1 MFSLVRWLDVLDIA
15 IISFILYR
23 FLLLLLDTRA
33 MQLMKGLF
41 ILGGIAAVAKVLQ
54 LSALSWLLSKLLG
67 VVFIAIPIIFQPE
80 LRRLLEEL
88 GRGNLWQR
96 RMAEERAEHL
106 ADEVTRALL
115 YLQSQ
120 KIGALLVFQR
130 GTGLRDIWR
139 SAVRLNAEISQE
151 EVVSIFWPNNPLHD
165 GAAIFDK
172 DRILA
177 AASYLPLTEKSDLS
191 RSFGTRHR
199 AALGVTEI
207 SDAISLVVS
216 EERGEI
222 SMAINGH
229 ISRGMKE
236 PQIRKLLFS
245 YFRGKKEKQSFFE
258 RVRLELLQQLSGENE
273 HEDA

>member
-1 MFSLVRWLDVLDIA
+1 
-15 IISFILYR
+15 
-23 FLLLLLDTRA
+23 
-33 MQLMKGLF
+33 
-41 ILGGIAAVAKVLQ
+41 
-54 LSALSWLLSKLLG
+54 
-67 VVFIAIPIIFQPE
+67 
-80 LRRLLEEL
+80 
-88 GRGNLWQR
+88 
-96 RMAEERAEHL
+96 MAEERAEHL

-151 EVVSIFWPNNPLHD
+151 AVVSIFWPNNPLHD

-172 DRILA
+172 DKILA

>member
-1 MFSLVRWLDVLDIA
+1 MLSLVRWLDILDIA

-41 ILGGIAAVAKVLQ
+41 ILGGIAAVAKILE
-54 LSALSWLLSKLLG
+54 LSALSWLLSKVLG
-67 VVFIAIPIIFQPE
+67 VVFIASPIIFQPE

-120 KIGALLVFQR
+120 KIGALIVFQR

-177 AASYLPLTEKSDLS
+177 AAAYLPLTEKSDLS

-245 YFRGKKEKQSFFE
+245 YFRGKKERQSLFE
-258 RVRLELLQQLSGENE
+258 RVRLELLQQLSGENDN
-273 HEDA
+273 EDA

>member
-1 MFSLVRWLDVLDIA
+1 MLSLVRWLDILDIA

-41 ILGGIAAVAKVLQ
+41 ILGGIAAVAKILE
-54 LSALSWLLSKLLG
+54 LSALSWLLSKVLG

-120 KIGALLVFQR
+120 KIGALIVFQR

-177 AASYLPLTEKSDLS
+177 AAAYLPLTEKSDLS

-245 YFRGKKEKQSFFE
+245 YFRGKKEKQSLFE
-258 RVRLELLQQLSGENE
+258 RVRLELLQQLSGENDN
-273 HEDA
+273 EDA

>member
-1 MFSLVRWLDVLDIA
+1 MFSLVRWLDILDIA

-41 ILGGIAAVAKVLQ
+41 ILGGIAAVAKILE

-172 DRILA
+172 DKILA